1 MAMQRLD
8 KTIASTG
15 RWSRREVKLL
25 VKEGRVLVDGYPARS
40 AEDKVDPAVN
50 AIEVDGENI
59 GYREFTYIMLHKP
72 AGLLTATED
81 KRQETVMDLLTPDL
95 RRLSHAP
102 VGRLDKDTT
111 GLLILTNDGD
121 YAHRII
127 SPKTH
132 VSKRYMAQTD
142 GIADAADAAAFAEGI
157 VLRDGTVCLPAGLE
171 VTGTDIC
178 YVTLL
183 EGKYHQ
189 VKRMLASRGKPVVKL
204 HRCSIGA
211 LSLDESLRAG
221 EFRRMTAEEVEN
233 SLVKL
238 PL

>member
-1 MAMQRLD
+1 MKRLD
-8 KTIASTG
+8 KILSEAGVAG
-15 RWSRREVKLL
+15 R
-25 VKEGRVLVDGYPARS
+25 KELKDMIRMGRVQVNGI
-40 AEDKVDPAVN
+40 AVTK
-50 AIEVDGENI
+50 ADQKFDETQVTITVDGEVVDTEK
-59 GYREFTYIMLHKP
+59 YVYYMLHKP
-72 AGLLTATED
+72 EGVVTATED
-81 KRQETVMDLLTPDL
+81 GEHKTVLDLFPEALQKRGLF
-95 RRLSHAP
+95 P

-157 VLRDGTVCLPAGLE
+157 VLRDGTACLPAGLE

>member
-1 MAMQRLD
+1 MKRLD
-8 KTIASTG
+8 KILSDAGIAG
-15 RWSRREVKLL
+15 RRELKDIIRA
-25 VKEGRVLVDGYPARS
+25 GRVQVNGIAVTK
-40 AEDKVDPAVN
+40 AESKFDETAVS
-50 AIEVDGENI
+50 ISVDGEPVVLEKFV
-59 GYREFTYIMLHKP
+59 YYMLHKP
-72 AGLLTATED
+72 MDVVTATED
-81 KRQETVMDLLTPDL
+81 EAHQTVLDLFPVEL
-95 RRLSHAP
+95 RRRGLFP

-132 VSKRYMAQTD
+132 VTKRYLAQTD
-142 GIADAADAAAFAEGI
+142 GIPDDADVKAFAEGMI
-157 VLRDGTVCLPAGLE
+157 LRDGTKCLPAKLE
-171 VTGTDIC
+171 VTGSDIC

-189 VKRMLASRGKPVVKL
+189 VKRMLAARGKPVEKL
-204 HRCSIGA
+204 HRCSIG
-211 LSLDESLRAG
+211 LLELDSGLQPG
-221 EFRRMTAEEVEN
+221 EFRSMTPIEVEN